1 MSTFWQNV
9 IPVVIPAALALLVA
23 YRGAISST
31 SRLIS
36 AIRVN
41 VELLD
46 KLPADD
52 PTRAKLEAR
61 NGELVNVL
69 TWRQR
74 QQFHPLALRTGPRF
88 RLVVPLTVVMVLLWV
103 ALMLAWFAGGYRPES
118 LTPETL
124 WLALAFYVTA
134 MVAMVGLA
142 RSTSKLTR
150 QLQEVLL
157 ADAEPDQA

>member
-1 MSTFWQNV
+1 MSTFWQTV
-9 IPVVIPAALALLVA
+9 IPVVISAAVALLVA
-23 YRGAISST
+23 YRGAISRTSKLYST
-31 SRLIS
+31 IC
-36 AIRVN
+36 AN

-46 KLPADD
+46 KLPADH
-52 PTRAKLEAR
+52 PRRAMLKAR
-61 NGELVNVL
+61 NGDLIDVL
-69 TWRQR
+69 IWRQYR
-74 QQFHPLALRTGPRF
+74 QFHPLALRTGPRF

-124 WLALAFYVTA
+124 WLALAFYATA

-150 QLQEVLL
+150 QLQEALP